1 MCCTVIEGKCK
12 RCISDPWTVHSAAE
26 GAYVKEI
33 PRDLI
38 SHFNYCRQWRGSLAG
53 ALKLLLV
60 FAIIL
65 CEFELCCYCFICSCS
80 DHPANSNSICIA
92 PSRRDPLGTLGEWHP
107 SWSLGEQKVARG
119 KEIRAFVLC
128 QESRQPGAVCAE
140 LGGEAFSLCQ
150 QLWHADTGKDNSSS
164 CYKLELAVFGK
175 LLVLTTRRQLDLRAR
190 TR

>member
-12 RCISDPWTVHSAAE
+12 RCISDPWTVHSVAK

-80 DHPANSNSICIA
+80 DHHTNSNSICTA
-92 PSRRDPLGTLGEWHP
+92 PSRRDPHGRGVASIMIVRRTEGCAREGDP
-107 SWSLGEQKVARG
+107 SFCPLPRVASTRSCVQNL
-119 KEIRAFVLC
+119 EERHFPFA
-128 QESRQPGAVCAE
+128 
-140 LGGEAFSLCQ
+140 
-150 QLWHADTGKDNSSS
+150 SS
-164 CYKLELAVFGK
+164 CVTQILGRTTLLPATSWNLQFLA
-175 LLVLTTRRQLDLRAR
+175 TS
-190 TR
+190 

>member
-80 DHPANSNSICIA
+80 DHHANSNLYCTDIGFA
-92 PSRRDPLGTLGEWHP
+92 LPHGP
-107 SWSLGEQKVARG
+107 KRG
-119 KEIRAFVLC
+119 LRLTQNAY
-128 QESRQPGAVCAE
+128 
-140 LGGEAFSLCQ
+140 FSLLTHTK
-150 QLWHADTGKDNSSS
+150 QL
-164 CYKLELAVFGK
+164 L
-175 LLVLTTRRQLDLRAR
+175 LLVFCDLTAENGPNFRTQRQKEER
-190 TR
+190 TDEQTDVEVEIVI

>member
-12 RCISDPWTVHSAAE
+12 RCISDPWTVHSVAK

-80 DHPANSNSICIA
+80 DRHANSNSICIA

-128 QESRQPGAVCAE
+128 QESRQPGAPCVQNLEERHFPFA
-140 LGGEAFSLCQ
+140 
-150 QLWHADTGKDNSSS
+150 SS
-164 CYKLELAVFGK
+164 CVTRILGRTTLLPATSWNLQFLASS
-175 LLVLTTRRQLDLRAR
+175 
-190 TR
+190 

>member
-12 RCISDPWTVHSAAE
+12 RCISDPWTVHSVAK

-80 DHPANSNSICIA
+80 DHHANSNSICIA
-92 PSRRDPLGTLGEWHP
+92 PSRRDPLGRG
-107 SWSLGEQKVARG
+107 VAFIMIVRRTEG
-119 KEIRAFVLC
+119 CAGRRSELLSFAKSRVN
-128 QESRQPGAVCAE
+128 QELCAE

-150 QLWHADTGKDNSSS
+150 QLCHTDTRKDNSSS

-175 LLVLTTRRQLDLRAR
+175 LLVLTTRRQLDLRAK